1 MLFRSP
7 PPSRRR
13 SGSCSHASL
22 LADREPT
29 LVPMVRSAPAPV
41 SARRPM
47 LPAPWLPSSLAPA
60 LGSGARPSLLALR
73 RRAARLSRRQGESL
87 RRCPCF
93 PFPAVKTPMA
103 PGVSLCC
110 FSPWRA
116 RSASPCCAHRLPAR
130 CVLLDLP
137 CRVAHTSAR
146 PWRVRGLNARP
157 YRDLARHAAVRP
169 PWRSTAVRQSS
180 VSPRDSSSR
189 YCRRCA
195 VGSMSLSLS
204 PR

>member
-1 MLFRSP
+1 
-7 PPSRRR
+7 
-13 SGSCSHASL
+13 
-22 LADREPT
+22 
-29 LVPMVRSAPAPV
+29 MVRSAPAPV

-146 PWRVRGLNARP
+146 PCSLPVLVPSSQSARISSGLRAPLRALLAYGVAQPLCSPVYCWFNL
-157 YRDLARHAAVRP
+157 DLAHGVDL
-169 PWRSTAVRQSS
+169 S
-180 VSPRDSSSR
+180 VL
-189 YCRRCA
+189 
-195 VGSMSLSLS
+195 LSLS
-204 PR
+204 SCAEQIEDVDSPKFNIRHVPIAIIMPR